1 VPQGRPREFDIDEAL
16 DAALDV
22 FWRKGYEGASLSD
35 LTAAMGINRPSLY
48 AAFGDKEN
56 LFRRVLARYAE
67 GPARFVRAALEE
79 PTARGVAERLLKSAV
94 ELGTDPRNPRGC
106 LLVQAALACGS
117 GSESVRQ
124 ELIARRAAGE
134 VAIRERFQRAR
145 ADGDLPADAD
155 PADLARYVVTVMRGI
170 AVQSVGG
177 ASRSELSRVAGL
189 ALRAW
194 PKRRSRTGALRH

>member
-1 VPQGRPREFDIDEAL
+1 VPKGRPREFDIEEAL

-22 FWRKGYEGASLSD
+22 FWCKGYEGASLSD

-56 LFRRVLARYAE
+56 LFRRVLARYIE

-79 PTARGVAERLLKSAV
+79 PTAYAVAKRLLKHAV
-94 ELGTDPRNPRGC
+94 DLGTDPRNPRGC

-117 GSESVRQ
+117 GAESVRE

-134 VAIRERFQRAR
+134 AAIRERFERAQTE
-145 ADGDLPADAD
+145 GDFPAGTD
-155 PADLARYVVTVMRGI
+155 PADLARFVVTVMRGI

-177 ASRSELSRVAGL
+177 ASRSELSRVAEL
-189 ALRAW
+189 ALKAW
-194 PKRRSRTGALRH
+194 PKRQPKARALRQ